1 MIRVIQCLGQHIWI
15 NLNQA
20 NSPQSGFLL
29 IGIVL
34 ILLVSCQQKTVVT
47 VLEYSGKIAQQ
58 KSFFSK
64 NYNESIRNYKTLIDS
79 LDYSNEK
86 IYLNLAHSYL
96 LSNDTLNAIEN
107 YNFASLTENNK
118 IKSIA
123 LQQLGNI
130 NEKNKKLDEALSF
143 YKESIIA
150 DNNNEDSKYNYELV
164 KRRIEEEK
172 KKNQQ
177 NNKKDQNKNS
187 KDNQKKNQ
195 SENKKQDKEGKEDKN
210 NQNQDEQ
217 KQNKENEKNEK
228 KSKEESVEEKLKK
241 INMTKKKAEMILNAL
256 NNNEFQYIQQ
266 LKRKPSKKTDK
277 SKPDW

>member
-1 MIRVIQCLGQHIWI
+1 MI
-15 NLNQA
+15 
-20 NSPQSGFLL
+20 
-29 IGIVL
+29 L
-34 ILLVSCQQKTVVT
+34 ILNIILVFI
-47 VLEYSGKIAQQ
+47 LNDKIDEINRLTNSAE

-64 NYNESIRNYKTLIDS
+64 NYDESIRNYKTLIDS

-217 KQNKENEKNEK
+217 KQNKENKNNEK

>member
-1 MIRVIQCLGQHIWI
+1 MI
-15 NLNQA
+15 
-20 NSPQSGFLL
+20 
-29 IGIVL
+29 L
-34 ILLVSCQQKTVVT
+34 ILNIILVFI
-47 VLEYSGKIAQQ
+47 LNDKIDEINRLTNSAE

-64 NYNESIRNYKTLIDS
+64 NYDESIRNYKTLIDS

-143 YKESIIA
+143 YKESIIT

-217 KQNKENEKNEK
+217 KQNKENKKNEK

>member
-1 MIRVIQCLGQHIWI
+1 MI
-15 NLNQA
+15 
-20 NSPQSGFLL
+20 
-29 IGIVL
+29 L
-34 ILLVSCQQKTVVT
+34 ILNIILVFILNDRIDEINRLTDSA
-47 VLEYSGKIAQQ
+47 E

-143 YKESIIA
+143 YKESIIT

-187 KDNQKKNQ
+187 KDNQKKDQ

-228 KSKEESVEEKLKK
+228 KSEEESVEEKLKK

>member
-1 MIRVIQCLGQHIWI
+1 MI
-15 NLNQA
+15 
-20 NSPQSGFLL
+20 
-29 IGIVL
+29 L
-34 ILLVSCQQKTVVT
+34 ILNIILVFI
-47 VLEYSGKIAQQ
+47 LNDKIDEINRLTNSAE

-64 NYNESIRNYKTLIDS
+64 NYDESIRNYKTLIDS

-210 NQNQDEQ
+210 NQKQDEQ

>member
-1 MIRVIQCLGQHIWI
+1 MI
-15 NLNQA
+15 
-20 NSPQSGFLL
+20 
-29 IGIVL
+29 L
-34 ILLVSCQQKTVVT
+34 ILNIILVFI
-47 VLEYSGKIAQQ
+47 LNDKIDEINRLTNSAE

-64 NYNESIRNYKTLIDS
+64 NYDESIRNYKTLIDS

-256 NNNEFQYIQQ
+256 NNKEFQYIQQ

>member
-1 MIRVIQCLGQHIWI
+1 MI
-15 NLNQA
+15 
-20 NSPQSGFLL
+20 
-29 IGIVL
+29 L
-34 ILLVSCQQKTVVT
+34 ILNIILVFI
-47 VLEYSGKIAQQ
+47 LNDKIDEINRLTNSAE

-64 NYNESIRNYKTLIDS
+64 NYDESIRNYKTLIDS

-217 KQNKENEKNEK
+217 KQNRENEKNEK

>member
-1 MIRVIQCLGQHIWI
+1 MILVLNIILVFILNDKIDEI
-15 NLNQA
+15 NRLT
-20 NSPQSGFLL
+20 NSA
-29 IGIVL
+29 
-34 ILLVSCQQKTVVT
+34 
-47 VLEYSGKIAQQ
+47 E

-64 NYNESIRNYKTLIDS
+64 NYDESIRNYKTLIDS

-210 NQNQDEQ
+210 NQNQDEK

>member
-1 MIRVIQCLGQHIWI
+1 MI
-15 NLNQA
+15 
-20 NSPQSGFLL
+20 
-29 IGIVL
+29 L
-34 ILLVSCQQKTVVT
+34 ILNIILVFI
-47 VLEYSGKIAQQ
+47 LNDKIDEINRLTNSAE

-64 NYNESIRNYKTLIDS
+64 NYDESIRNYKTLIDS

-241 INMTKKKAEMILNAL
+241 
-256 NNNEFQYIQQ
+256 
-266 LKRKPSKKTDK
+266 
-277 SKPDW
+277 

>member
-1 MIRVIQCLGQHIWI
+1 MI
-15 NLNQA
+15 
-20 NSPQSGFLL
+20 
-29 IGIVL
+29 L
-34 ILLVSCQQKTVVT
+34 ILNIILVFI
-47 VLEYSGKIAQQ
+47 LNDKIDEINRLTNSAE

-64 NYNESIRNYKTLIDS
+64 NYDESIRNYKTLIDS

-107 YNFASLTENNK
+107 YNFASLTENKK

-210 NQNQDEQ
+210 NQNRDEQ
-217 KQNKENEKNEK
+217 KQNRENEKNEK

>member
-1 MIRVIQCLGQHIWI
+1 MILVLNIILVFILNDKIDEI
-15 NLNQA
+15 NRLT
-20 NSPQSGFLL
+20 NSA
-29 IGIVL
+29 
-34 ILLVSCQQKTVVT
+34 
-47 VLEYSGKIAQQ
+47 E

-64 NYNESIRNYKTLIDS
+64 NYDESIRNYKTLIDS

-210 NQNQDEQ
+210 NQNQDKQ
-217 KQNKENEKNEK
+217 KQNKENEKNEN
-228 KSKEESVEEKLKK
+228 KSKDESVEEKLKK

>member
-1 MIRVIQCLGQHIWI
+1 MI
-15 NLNQA
+15 
-20 NSPQSGFLL
+20 
-29 IGIVL
+29 L
-34 ILLVSCQQKTVVT
+34 ILNIILVFI
-47 VLEYSGKIAQQ
+47 LNDKIDEINRLTNSAE

-64 NYNESIRNYKTLIDS
+64 NYDESIRNYKTLIDS

-164 KRRIEEEK
+164 ILI
-172 KKNQQ
+172 
-177 NNKKDQNKNS
+177 
-187 KDNQKKNQ
+187 
-195 SENKKQDKEGKEDKN
+195 
-210 NQNQDEQ
+210 
-217 KQNKENEKNEK
+217 
-228 KSKEESVEEKLKK
+228 VTIK
-241 INMTKKKAEMILNAL
+241 IMDIN
-256 NNNEFQYIQQ
+256 
-266 LKRKPSKKTDK
+266 TDYY
-277 SKPDW
+277 D

>member
-1 MIRVIQCLGQHIWI
+1 MI
-15 NLNQA
+15 
-20 NSPQSGFLL
+20 
-29 IGIVL
+29 L
-34 ILLVSCQQKTVVT
+34 ILNIILVFI
-47 VLEYSGKIAQQ
+47 LNDKIDEINRLTNSAE

-64 NYNESIRNYKTLIDS
+64 NYDESIRNYKTLIDS

-217 KQNKENEKNEK
+217 KQNKENEKNEM

>member
-1 MIRVIQCLGQHIWI
+1 MIFII
-15 NLNQA
+15 NIILVFILNDRIDEINKLTDSA
-20 NSPQSGFLL
+20 
-29 IGIVL
+29 
-34 ILLVSCQQKTVVT
+34 
-47 VLEYSGKIAQQ
+47 E

-64 NYNESIRNYKTLIDS
+64 NYDESIRNYKTLIDS

-150 DNNNEDSKYNYELV
+150 NNNNEDSKYNYELV
-164 KRRIEEEK
+164 KRRIEEKK

-187 KDNQKKNQ
+187 KDNQKKDQ

-228 KSKEESVEEKLKK
+228 KSEEESVEEKLKK